1 LADADVPYTVEEFT
15 ASDGYRWRYRRY
27 SPGQGE
33 VSRDAETVERSALGE
48 RAPLRVAANLFAG
61 QEIVCIHGIQSHA
74 GWYEYSCTRLAHAG
88 YCVSFLDRR
97 GAGMNAERHGDAPS
111 FRRLIDDVAEFVQD
125 RRQTARRI
133 HLVAISWGGKV
144 ATAMQRRR
152 PGLVDSLALLC
163 PGFFAQVRPPLGQRL
178 AIAVCRL
185 VRPTRL
191 FPVPL
196 SDPELFTT
204 NLKWLDFLRQ
214 DPLSL
219 RRATA
224 RLLFDS
230 VRLDMYLRFCPKHVR
245 VPVLLMLAEKDRI
258 IKNAPT
264 RRFVERI
271 ASMDKTII
279 EYPSAHH
286 TLEFESNPDHFIDD
300 LLAWLGHLQLA

>member
-1 LADADVPYTVEEFT
+1 
-15 ASDGYRWRYRRY
+15 
-27 SPGQGE
+27 
-33 VSRDAETVERSALGE
+33 
-48 RAPLRVAANLFAG
+48 
-61 QEIVCIHGIQSHA
+61 
-74 GWYEYSCTRLAHAG
+74 
-88 YCVSFLDRR
+88 
-97 GAGMNAERHGDAPS
+97 MNAERRGDAPS

-125 RRQTARRI
+125 RRRTAKCI
-133 HLVAISWGGKV
+133 HLVAISWGGKI

-185 VRPTRL
+185 VRPNRL

-204 NLKWLDFLRQ
+204 NPAWLDFLRH

-224 RLLFDS
+224 RLLLDS
-230 VRLDMYLRFCPKHVR
+230 VRLDMYLRFCPKHVG

-264 RRFVERI
+264 RRFVEHF
-271 ASMDKTII
+271 ASTKKTII
-279 EYPSAHH
+279 DYPSAQH
-286 TLEFESNPDHFIDD
+286 TLEFEPNPDRFIDD
-300 LLAWLGHLQLA
+300 LLNWLAQLQLT